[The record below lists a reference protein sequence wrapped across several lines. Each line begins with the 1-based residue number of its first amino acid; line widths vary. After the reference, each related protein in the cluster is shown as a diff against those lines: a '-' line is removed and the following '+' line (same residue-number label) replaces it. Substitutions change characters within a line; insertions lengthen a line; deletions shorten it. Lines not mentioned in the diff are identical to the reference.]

1 MKRVC
6 VITEG
11 QSDHEILKV
20 VLPKEIVQ
28 NENIEFIVGSGR
40 YSAQSLARSVLA
52 VEQVPTALIVDAD
65 TSDEAAIQEQRELL
79 SFSLRQASPGIKFEV
94 FLAVPEMEILLV
106 QNSTLRQQLTNG
118 QEFSE
123 LELEFAKLHPKKFLR
138 RFLKP
143 TESYSAT
150 LSEILKNLNEQTI
163 KTMQEYPLV
172 KQLNEFLLSLVQVQP
187 V

>member
-1 MKRVC
+1 MKQVYI
-6 VITEG
+6 ITEG
-11 QSDHEILKV
+11 QSDQEILKA
-20 VLPKEIVQ
+20 VLPKEVVQ
-28 NENIEFIVGSGR
+28 NENVEFIVGSGR
-40 YSAQSLARSVLA
+40 YSAQSLACSVLA

-65 TSDEAAIQEQRELL
+65 TSNKAAIQEQRDLL

-106 QNSTLRQQLTNG
+106 QNLDLVQQLTNG

-123 LELEFAKLHPKKFLR
+123 LELEFAKLRPKEFLL

-143 TESYSAT
+143 AESYIVT
-150 LSEILKNLNEQTI
+150 LREILENLNEQTI
-163 KTMQEYPLV
+163 KAIQEYPLV
-172 KQLNEFLLSLVQVQP
+172 KQLDEFLRSLVQVQP

>member
-1 MKRVC
+1 MKRVYI
-6 VITEG
+6 ITEG
-11 QSDHEILKV
+11 KSDKDILKA

-28 NENIEFIVGSGR
+28 NENVEFKAGSGR

-52 VEQVPTALIVDAD
+52 VKQVPTALIVDAD
-65 TSDEAAIQEQRELL
+65 TSDAAAIQEQRDLL

-106 QNSTLRQQLTNG
+106 QQLANG
-118 QEFSE
+118 RKFPES
-123 LELEFAKLHPKKFLR
+123 ELEFAKRHPKEFLL
-138 RFLKP
+138 RFSKTP
-143 TESYSAT
+143 ESYIVT
-150 LSEILKNLNEQTI
+150 LREILKNLNEQTI

-172 KQLNEFLLSLVQVQP
+172 KKLNEFLLPLVQVQP

>member
-11 QSDHEILKV
+11 QSDYEILKA
-20 VLPKEIVQ
+20 VLPQEIVQ

-52 VEQVPTALIVDAD
+52 VEQVPIALIVDAD
-65 TSDEAAIQEQRELL
+65 TSNAAAIQEQRDLL
-79 SFSLRQASPGIKFEV
+79 LFFLRQASPGIKFEV
-94 FLAVPEMEILLV
+94 FLAEPELEILLV
-106 QNSTLRQQLTNG
+106 QNLTLRQQLTNG
-118 QEFSE
+118 REFSE
-123 LELEFAKLHPKKFLR
+123 LELEFAKRHPKEFLL
-138 RFLKP
+138 RFLKTP
-143 TESYSAT
+143 ESYIVT
-150 LSEILKNLNEQTI
+150 LREILKNLNEQMI

-172 KQLNEFLLSLVQVQP
+172 KQLDEFLLSLVQVQP